1 MENPLVLPAAQLA
14 ERVVRHFQR
23 EGFVGISEALVLRI
37 RLRHGDR
44 AAVDAAFEAA
54 AQAQEPPPLGQWF
67 EINAVGHYSDFRG
80 LAEATAAIARDFTSP
95 LRHGVPRLYFE
106 AAPVVID
113 DPLATDTKYDAMVK
127 LSANVGGHA
136 FAILLNDPDASF
148 LDYLGTHHGAD
159 WHQVMGDFEAAA
171 IAFTADGDLL

>member
-1 MENPLVLPAAQLA
+1 METTAALPAAQLA
-14 ERVVRHFQR
+14 ERVVRHFQK

-44 AAVDAAFEAA
+44 AEVEAAFDAAQE
-54 AQAQEPPPLGQWF
+54 AQEPVPLLQWF
-67 EINAVGHYSDFRG
+67 EVGAVGHFSDFRSF
-80 LAEATAAIARDFTSP
+80 AEAKAAIQRDFTPP
-95 LRHGVPRLYFE
+95 LRQGVPALFFG
-106 AAPVVID
+106 AAPVLVD

-127 LSANVGGHA
+127 LSANIDGYA
-136 FAILLNDPDASF
+136 FAILLNDPDATF

-171 IAFTADGDLL
+171 VAFRPEGELL

>member
-1 MENPLVLPAAQLA
+1 MENTPALPAAQLA

-44 AAVDAAFEAA
+44 AAVEAAFEAA
-54 AQAQEPPPLGQWF
+54 AQAQESAPLGQWF
-67 EINAVGHYSDFRG
+67 EISAVGHYSDFRG
-80 LAEATAAIARDFTSP
+80 FPEAKAAIARDFTSA

-106 AAPVVID
+106 SAPVVID

-127 LSANVGGHA
+127 LSGNNGGCA

-171 IAFTADGDLL
+171 VAFKADDEVV